1 MFDQRFFKITLAV
14 LLLHAGL
21 LYLIQSGLARKMTE
35 AVIAPE
41 IIARIIPLEEPKPP
55 AEPPK
60 PQPKPETPPKPVK
73 VTKPRPEPK
82 PQPKP
87 EPRIEPTPA
96 LPPTPTAVEAP
107 PPPPAPPAPAPA
119 PEPPPA
125 PAPVATGPR
134 AVGIGEIQCT
144 PPQPTY
150 PSQSRRMG
158 ETGKAVVRLTTDD
171 TGRVVKTAVVSSSG
185 SSRLDQAAVDAVQR
199 MRCKPYVE
207 NGRAIAVTAQQPI
220 AFELN

>member
-1 MFDQRFFKITLAV
+1 MFDQRFLKITLAV
-14 LLLHAGL
+14 LLFHAGL

-41 IIARIIPLEEPKPP
+41 IIARIIPLEPP
-55 AEPPK
+55 RQPAPEPPK
-60 PQPKPETPPKPVK
+60 PQPKPETPPKQVK
-73 VTKPRPEPK
+73 VTKPTPQPK

-107 PPPPAPPAPAPA
+107 PHRRPARSPPP
-119 PEPPPA
+119 PE

-158 ETGKAVVRLTTDD
+158 ETGKTVVRLTTDD
-171 TGRVVKTAVVSSSG
+171 TGKVVKTAVVSSSG
-185 SSRLDQAAVDAVQR
+185 SSRLDQAAIDAVQR